1 MRERF
6 LWPPGAA
13 AVGTPWFGSRESRRS
28 GPSQSSDAY
37 CITSPPSTLSDW
49 PVMYEASSEA
59 SMTAAFATSSGR

>member
-13 AVGTPWFGSRESRRS
+13 AVGTLWFGSSESRRS
-28 GPSQSSDAY
+28 VPGRLSNAY

-59 SMTAAFATSSGR
+59 SITAAFATSSGR